1 MCGIGGFRGE
11 LFASRKEKTLK
22 CLADGLKSRG
32 EHATG
37 IGFFNKEKAK
47 ILKAP
52 VAPSKVDWETLFKF
66 SPCISDTIIFHNR
79 FATHGKP
86 EVNKNNHPF
95 LGENFL
101 LAHNGVLSNYK
112 QLLAEYGLVVTEKE
126 PETDSYAL
134 VKILNHLTK
143 TMDIVDALKE
153 LCPKVDGSMVL
164 TILCKDG
171 RLILVRGSKYSYKL
185 YRINEKNYLYASAA
199 NYSNSKEHIDIAIE
213 PLILD
218 LYKDTKGNFNIEKI
232 DIPEWS
238 IGIIDQD
245 GTLKFENFERPSKV
259 STASYCGSSTG
270 GKYKV
275 ETGNYYGGYNSYYNS
290 YNSSKNSFKQQTL
303 FDEENFDDETG
314 ELVNNSSSFQTYV
327 NDVMEYIEDEWEKY
341 SDKKFKPLYRDI
353 KDVVVT
359 EAGYD
364 CNIFPA
370 SILAEELLNN
380 DFRDVISI
388 KKVRNVIEKHL
399 EKN

>member
-112 QLLAEYGLVVTEKE
+112 SLLTEYGLVVTEKE

-245 GTLKFENFERPSKV
+245 GTLKFELFEKPNKV

-270 GKYKV
+270 IGKYKV
-275 ETGNYYGGYNSYYNS
+275 ESGNYYSGYNSYYNS

-327 NDVMEYIEDEWEKY
+327 NDVMDVLQDEWDTY
-341 SDKKFKPLYRDI
+341 SDKKFDYNLVRDI
-353 KDVVVT
+353 VET
-359 EAGYD
+359 EVSG
-364 CNIFPA
+364 CENIFPP
-370 SILAEELLNN
+370 SKMAEELIDNGSL
-380 DFRDVISI
+380 DELMF
-388 KKVRNVIEKHL
+388 
-399 EKN
+399 